1 MIMPTATRRP
11 ARSVSPRAYALRLAL
26 TLAPALGCTG
36 ETSGPAVPAT
46 NAAPTGATPA
56 TATPVPAKPEPIA
69 PEPAK
74 PAPAR
79 PATAATVPSLDE
91 GPLVPGLFRPQPAA
105 GGSGL
110 PRFVTPLPA
119 VDVAGIERATPGW
132 ALALE
137 FETSVKI
144 ERFVAGML
152 VIVGGVPHEP
162 GPDGALVARPEVDH
176 AKIRILKETDTV
188 LGTWPADAW
197 RLGEYVQ
204 ERGPSSLSFFTMRA
218 NGQWAA
224 QPLIDG
230 PRILDYMLGGYQWSP
245 RGGVLLVPARRN
257 PRSPAG
263 PIKFHR
269 VGGKQPDPG
278 PMVLSDT
285 IPRGVVETPDGSIY
299 LYTEPLPPANSFTVD
314 FLRHCDQNT
323 APGCERVDA
332 VGLGI
337 AVERAERRP
346 NYQLGMMAPR
356 QGANFSAEIRE
367 YAGGPGRTYLVHR
380 ERGGWTL
387 DAVPGDLSVA
397 HLLPTAD
404 GSLWIVLSKGY
415 RGDETLWH
423 RGPTGK
429 WVAVPLPEGADPYAP
444 IQIALRDPE
453 QVWLAVDTR
462 DSHAIY
468 SARAALQASAAEVR

>member
-26 TLAPALGCTG
+26 ALTPALGCTG
-36 ETSGPAVPAT
+36 APPGPEVATRTTPAT
-46 NAAPTGATPA
+46 NAAPTGATP
-56 TATPVPAKPEPIA
+56 
-69 PEPAK
+69 EPAK
-74 PAPAR
+74 PAPVTPEPVTPAPAK
-79 PATAATVPSLDE
+79 PATAATLPSLDE
-91 GPLVPGLFRPQPAA
+91 GPLVPGLFRPQPA

-110 PRFVTPLPA
+110 PRFATPLPA
-119 VDVAGIERATPGW
+119 VDVAGIERATPDW

-137 FETSVKI
+137 FEATVKI
-144 ERFVAGML
+144 ERFVEGML

-162 GPDGALVARPEVDH
+162 GPDGVLVARPEVDH
-176 AKIRILKETDTV
+176 AKIRILMETDTV

-197 RLGEYVQ
+197 RLGEYIQ
-204 ERGPSSLSFFTMRA
+204 ERGPSSLSFFKMRT
-218 NGQWAA
+218 NGRWAA
-224 QPLIDG
+224 EPLIDG

-245 RGGVLLVPARRN
+245 RGGVLLVPARRR
-257 PRSPAG
+257 PRGPAG

-278 PMVLSDT
+278 PMVLSDS
-285 IPRGVVETPDGSIY
+285 IARGVVETPDGSIY
-299 LYTEPLPPANSFTVD
+299 LYTEPAPPANSFTAD
-314 FLRHCDQNT
+314 ILRHCDQNA

-332 VGLGI
+332 VGLGRE
-337 AVERAERRP
+337 VEGAERRP

-356 QGANFSAEIRE
+356 QGATFSAEIRE
-367 YAGGPGRTYLVHR
+367 YAGGPARIYLVHR

-387 DAVPGDLSVA
+387 DAVPGDLSVS
-397 HLLPTAD
+397 HLLPVAD

-429 WVAVPLPEGADPYAP
+429 WLAVPLPEGADPYAP

-453 QVWLAVDTR
+453 HVWLAVDTK

-468 SARAALQASAAEVR
+468 SARAALQASPSEVR